1 MGATLRAVRALILL
15 AGFYLLGFVMLGAL
29 VAVDWAVAEGGVG
42 SVTAKVWIVSA
53 LLAIPIV
60 QGMFALRTPKDE
72 PPPGLLATEQ
82 QEPTLWAAVRTLAE
96 ETGTRAPDEI
106 VLTPDVNAAVA
117 EDATFLGL
125 KPGRRRMYIGLPLMA
140 GLSEPQ
146 LRAVLAHEFGH
157 YTNHD
162 TRLSAITLRGRLQV
176 LRTVASLHERSRK
189 KVAKEEAKQEKK
201 NAKRLAKGKTTGTVD
216 AGTAGL
222 SYRLAAKPFL
232 WYGTFYL
239 RASQGVGRRQE
250 LAADLAAARIAGRDA
265 TASALREIPVLD
277 SAHGFYMQSYATLG
291 TGAGLLPPPGE
302 VFGGLRHLLAGRAD
316 ELDEMRQALPEEER
330 SPYDSHPPIAERIAR
345 IQQLPD
351 DGRALTG
358 ARSALSLLTDP
369 AHAFAALEQAA
380 LTPEAHQ
387 LRRTADWTQ
396 LVNESMLWHADQDAE
411 PLRTAATEI
420 HGGDGSLASF
430 LDAVDAGRLWQMADR
445 LPKSPEAQAAT
456 GRAAREFARPQVRAR
471 LSRMVVSE
479 LVRRGQAHWEL
490 SWSDPAR
497 LRLPD
502 GYEEALK
509 QALDAVVEDVPDTR
523 GLRQLLARAQ

>member
-1 MGATLRAVRALILL
+1 MRALILL

-189 KVAKEEAKQEKK
+189 KVGLLFWQDRYEAAAEQFRLVDGYI
-201 NAKRLAKGKTTGTVD
+201 NAVPW
-216 AGTAGL
+216 
-222 SYRLAAKPFL
+222 SYR
-232 WYGTFYL
+232 G
-239 RASQGVGRRQE
+239 
-250 LAADLAAARIAGRDA
+250 GRDA
-265 TASALREIPVLD
+265 MIKAYVQQRDFSAAQVVKAR
-277 SAHGFYMQSYATLG
+277 
-291 TGAGLLPPPGE
+291 
-302 VFGGLRHLLAGRAD
+302 GG
-316 ELDEMRQALPEEER
+316 
-330 SPYDSHPPIAERIAR
+330 I
-345 IQQLPD
+345 
-351 DGRALTG
+351 
-358 ARSALSLLTDP
+358 
-369 AHAFAALEQAA
+369 
-380 LTPEAHQ
+380 
-387 LRRTADWTQ
+387 
-396 LVNESMLWHADQDAE
+396 
-411 PLRTAATEI
+411 
-420 HGGDGSLASF
+420 
-430 LDAVDAGRLWQMADR
+430 
-445 LPKSPEAQAAT
+445 
-456 GRAAREFARPQVRAR
+456 
-471 LSRMVVSE
+471 
-479 LVRRGQAHWEL
+479 
-490 SWSDPAR
+490 
-497 LRLPD
+497 
-502 GYEEALK
+502 
-509 QALDAVVEDVPDTR
+509 
-523 GLRQLLARAQ
+523 